1 MPKLDI
7 YHDTVKRALEKD
19 NWTITH
25 DPFLLKIGERK
36 LYAELGAARLIS
48 AEKGPEKIVV
58 EIKSFIG
65 KSEVNDL
72 EELISSCQK

>member
-25 DPFLLKIGERK
+25 DPFFMKIGERK
-36 LYAELGAARLIS
+36 LYADLGAARLIS
-48 AEKGPEKIVV
+48 AEKGHEKIVV

-65 KSEVNDL
+65 KSDVNDL
-72 EELISSCQK
+72 ENAIGQFF

>member
-7 YHDTVKRALEKD
+7 YHDTVKRTLEKD

-25 DPFLLKIGERK
+25 DPFFMKIGERK
-36 LYAELGAARLIS
+36 LYASLGAASDIS
-48 AEKGPEKIVV
+48 AEKGHEKIVV

-65 KSEVNDL
+65 KSDVNDL
-72 EELISSCQK
+72 ENAIGQFF